1 MEFYSKK
8 LSKKITLAEAGGNDE
23 IALIDSLSLQD
34 FMDNDEDVR
43 KAGYAVSI
51 DPKDGVRVS
60 PDLSRVTIFGT
71 PADND
76 HIYGLEVGEA
86 SVKNLKTDIAKEYPA
101 TMALKRLKDRC
112 AIHWLRLDG
121 ADGKRIY
128 SDNEIPDMITST
140 IPGEISAEEAEAI
153 IASAE
158 AEIEAEMKEA
168 ETKEAEPKKTAKS
181 SKSTKTKAKKDEEIS
196 EDDMLSAI
204 ADAVGEEEPA
214 VVIEEP
220 AEAEVEIPD
229 VSADTMMSLEK
240 AEEEAAKFSLPI
252 RGKEMTVAEIVN
264 NPANEGLLS
273 WFLKNN
279 FADPKRQQAKEL
291 VQKIL
296 DLRKEV
302 K

>member
-8 LSKKITLAEAGGNDE
+8 LDKKITLAEAGGNEE
-23 IALIDSLSLQD
+23 IELIDSLSLQD

-43 KAGYAVSI
+43 KSGYAVSI

-60 PDLSRVTIFGT
+60 SDLSRVTIFGT

-86 SVKNLKTDIAKEYPA
+86 STKNLKTDIAREYPA

-112 AIHWLRLDG
+112 AIHWLRLEG
-121 ADGKRIY
+121 TDGKRIY
-128 SDNEIPDMITST
+128 SDNEIPDMISAT
-140 IPGEISAEEAEAI
+140 IPGDVSVEEAEAI

-158 AEIEAEMKEA
+158 AEIEAEIEKE
-168 ETKEAEPKKTAKS
+168 EPKKTSKS
-181 SKSTKTKAKKDEEIS
+181 SKSTKTKTKKAEEIS
-196 EDDMLSAI
+196 EDEMLSAI

-229 VSADTMMSLEK
+229 VSEDTMMSLEK

-264 NPANEGLLS
+264 NPANEGLLG